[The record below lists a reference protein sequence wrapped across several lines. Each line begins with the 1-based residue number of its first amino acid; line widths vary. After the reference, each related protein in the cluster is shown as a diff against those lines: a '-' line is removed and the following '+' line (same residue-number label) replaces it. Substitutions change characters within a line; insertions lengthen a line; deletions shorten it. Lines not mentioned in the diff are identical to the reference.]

1 MQRKHVPV
9 RSDEACHSP
18 AYPCAPGEH
27 ADMAQDDDLVGGPS
41 PRLRL
46 RLRNRRWSGDLEGGI
61 AHAYRCDP
69 GQQFG
74 PSPTPSE
81 RSAASTPS
89 RSSDESPC
97 GTCERPLKSPFREWA
112 VSIASNAP
120 ARARCPAPRLRRSPS
135 VECEGYERA
144 VNSEAMHEAQIAD
157 ENFKRVQHV
166 IAQFWQA
173 SLGFWALWRCFV
185 QLRCTDSE
193 SPAIPMSSSAASV
206 CRFSKMLGAVL
217 NWIRRLRHERS
228 LE

>member
-9 RSDEACHSP
+9 RSDEACRSP
-18 AYPCAPGEH
+18 PYPCAPVEH
-27 ADMAQDDDLVGGPS
+27 ADMAQDALLGPR

-46 RLRNRRWSGDLEGGI
+46 RLRNRRWSDDLEGGI

-97 GTCERPLKSPFREWA
+97 GTCDFQSPPPSRESPQR
-112 VSIASNAP
+112 V
-120 ARARCPAPRLRRSPS
+120 APRLRRRPA

-144 VNSEAMHEAQIAD
+144 VNSEALHEAQIAD

-173 SLGFWALWRCFV
+173 SLGFWAFWRCFV

-193 SPAIPMSSSAASV
+193 CPAIPMSSSAASV
-206 CRFSKMLGAVL
+206 CKFSKMLGAVL